1 MLSRSTRGP
10 APGRRPHEVSETR
23 QYLRFRARE
32 TVRATHLQAL
42 LKRLSRLLILTDARE
57 GETEQADR
65 KCERVGVAVTGTCD
79 LVAQERDR
87 PLVVPPADRVARE
100 ILQRAESACLVPDCF
115 VLGERLL
122 VVLDRG
128 DRVATPMVP
137 PRSTSA

>member
-1 MLSRSTRGP
+1 M
-10 APGRRPHEVSETR
+10 RRPHEVSETR

-42 LKRLSRLLILTDARE
+42 LKRLSRLLVLTVARE

-65 KCERVGVAVTGTCD
+65 KCERVGVAATGTCD

-100 ILQRAESACLVPDCF
+100 ILQRAESACLVPGCF

-122 VVLDRG
+122 VVLDRS
-128 DRVATPMVP
+128 DRVTL
-137 PRSTSA
+137 PR